1 MAKIEGI
8 TNKFPII
15 PSIYFNTDN
24 LHQLRLPA
32 EERIP
37 EPAVRIPAVAE
48 GRPAQA
54 AEDNSAEA
62 PEHNPEEEPEADNP
76 VAQLA
81 AVLLPAS

>member
-15 PSIYFNTDN
+15 PSIYFNMDN
-24 LHQLRLPA
+24 LHQLLLPVP
-32 EERIP
+32 EHIP
-37 EPAVRIPAVAE
+37 EPVVRIPAVAE
-48 GRPAQA
+48 GRPEQA
-54 AEDNSAEA
+54 AEDNSAEE
-62 PEHNPEEEPEADNP
+62 PEYNPEEEPEADNP

>member
-1 MAKIEGI
+1 M
-8 TNKFPII
+8 
-15 PSIYFNTDN
+15 DN

-37 EPAVRIPAVAE
+37 ELVVCIPAVAE
-48 GRPAQA
+48 GKLEL
-54 AEDNSAEA
+54 AEEHSLAEL
-62 PEHNPEEEPEADNP
+62 PEHNPEEEPEADSP

>member
-15 PSIYFNTDN
+15 PSIYFNMDN
-24 LHQLRLPA
+24 LHQLLLPA
-32 EERIP
+32 EEHIP

-48 GRPAQA
+48 GRPEQA
-54 AEDNSAEA
+54 AEDNSAEE
-62 PEHNPEEEPEADNP
+62 PEYNPEEEPEADNP